1 MSTSGTNTREAF
13 AALFQPTHPN
23 VAWAIRQ
30 STTAYP
36 LDFSITTAYE
46 LLSQQVPDFTHCL
59 EAGLSSLYDNNKALR
74 MELQELKTQHEHLKS
89 HSESLQALNTTQ
101 ADTITAL
108 KLAINNNATAGGAA
122 PAAPKKKRESKDPDK
137 FAGKGSP
144 TERQQD
150 FEIWI
155 SKIRSVFARDS
166 TYFDTAVSQI
176 LHIGDL
182 LEGKAYEY
190 ISDGINK
197 MLSNPTNPAN
207 WQWQDRE
214 GLLQHLST
222 HYVTLDTT
230 QTAKHKLD
238 DFPQKGRNYWSWKA
252 ELDEAMTR
260 AKKTEEQKVDL
271 LRKWINPKMK
281 GLVTGLPHIIPDDDY
296 DAWSKQMDTF
306 ARNLAI
312 LAHQENLEKKTPA
325 LAQTQTLQPT
335 QAAQSLASPVGDPM
349 QLDRLSDQER
359 QRRVTNKL
367 CLACGEPGH
376 WKDAHDPA
384 RTTNP
389 LPMPS
394 RPYPTQGRG
403 QSPFDMNR
411 GRGRGGYTGRG
422 RGTPYTQGNQRD
434 NQVTPYM
441 GGQRYFT
448 NQQWQVRAGD
458 YNHQEQ
464 GSVTSEESS
473 YFAPTEFDTTQNTS
487 QSPSPAPQSVKDEPL
502 K

>member
-1 MSTSGTNTREAF
+1 MSTSGKNTREAF

-108 KLAINNNATAGGAA
+108 KFAINNNATAGSAV
-122 PAAPKKKRESKDPDK
+122 PTAPKKKRESTDPAK

-222 HYVTLDTT
+222 YYVTLDTT

-238 DFPQKGRNYWSWKA
+238 DFSQKGRNY
-252 ELDEAMTR
+252 
-260 AKKTEEQKVDL
+260 
-271 LRKWINPKMK
+271 
-281 GLVTGLPHIIPDDDY
+281 
-296 DAWSKQMDTF
+296 
-306 ARNLAI
+306 
-312 LAHQENLEKKTPA
+312 
-325 LAQTQTLQPT
+325 
-335 QAAQSLASPVGDPM
+335 
-349 QLDRLSDQER
+349 
-359 QRRVTNKL
+359 
-367 CLACGEPGH
+367 
-376 WKDAHDPA
+376 
-384 RTTNP
+384 
-389 LPMPS
+389 
-394 RPYPTQGRG
+394 
-403 QSPFDMNR
+403 
-411 GRGRGGYTGRG
+411 
-422 RGTPYTQGNQRD
+422 
-434 NQVTPYM
+434 
-441 GGQRYFT
+441 
-448 NQQWQVRAGD
+448 
-458 YNHQEQ
+458 
-464 GSVTSEESS
+464 
-473 YFAPTEFDTTQNTS
+473 
-487 QSPSPAPQSVKDEPL
+487 
-502 K
+502 

>member
-1 MSTSGTNTREAF
+1 MSSRRDLSSLHSTTQLSDLPRCGTVTVCAINNKCPVAIIVFRPSLCLDYSFPLFFHVLCSFRHENRDPGTSRVITAPDPDHRPEPEYRILAMGSSGTNTREAF
-13 AALFQPTHPN
+13 AALFQPAHPN
-23 VAWAIRQ
+23 IAWAIRQ
-30 STTAYP
+30 ATTAYP
-36 LDFSITTAYE
+36 LEFSIATAYE
-46 LLSQQVPDFTHCL
+46 LLSQQVPDFTRSL
-59 EAGLSSLYDNNKALR
+59 EAGLQSLYDNNKTPR
-74 MELQELKTQHEHLKS
+74 NELQELKSQNEHLKS
-89 HSESLQALNTTQ
+89 HSESLQALNTIQ

-108 KLAINNNATAGGAA
+108 KLARNNNATAGGAA

-137 FAGKGSP
+137 YAGKGSP

-238 DFPQKGRNYWSWKA
+238 DFRQTARNYWSWKA

-296 DAWSKQMDTF
+296 DAWSK
-306 ARNLAI
+306 
-312 LAHQENLEKKTPA
+312 
-325 LAQTQTLQPT
+325 
-335 QAAQSLASPVGDPM
+335 
-349 QLDRLSDQER
+349 
-359 QRRVTNKL
+359 
-367 CLACGEPGH
+367 
-376 WKDAHDPA
+376 
-384 RTTNP
+384 
-389 LPMPS
+389 
-394 RPYPTQGRG
+394 
-403 QSPFDMNR
+403 
-411 GRGRGGYTGRG
+411 
-422 RGTPYTQGNQRD
+422 
-434 NQVTPYM
+434 
-441 GGQRYFT
+441 
-448 NQQWQVRAGD
+448 
-458 YNHQEQ
+458 
-464 GSVTSEESS
+464 
-473 YFAPTEFDTTQNTS
+473 
-487 QSPSPAPQSVKDEPL
+487 
-502 K
+502 

>member
-108 KLAINNNATAGGAA
+108 KLAINNNATAGGAG

-197 MLSNPTNPAN
+197 MLSNPTNPAK
-207 WQWQDRE
+207 
-214 GLLQHLST
+214 
-222 HYVTLDTT
+222 Y
-230 QTAKHKLD
+230 
-238 DFPQKGRNYWSWKA
+238 
-252 ELDEAMTR
+252 AM
-260 AKKTEEQKVDL
+260 AG
-271 LRKWINPKMK
+271 P
-281 GLVTGLPHIIPDDDY
+281 
-296 DAWSKQMDTF
+296 
-306 ARNLAI
+306 
-312 LAHQENLEKKTPA
+312 
-325 LAQTQTLQPT
+325 
-335 QAAQSLASPVGDPM
+335 
-349 QLDRLSDQER
+349 
-359 QRRVTNKL
+359 
-367 CLACGEPGH
+367 
-376 WKDAHDPA
+376 
-384 RTTNP
+384 
-389 LPMPS
+389 
-394 RPYPTQGRG
+394 RG
-403 QSPFDMNR
+403 
-411 GRGRGGYTGRG
+411 
-422 RGTPYTQGNQRD
+422 
-434 NQVTPYM
+434 
-441 GGQRYFT
+441 
-448 NQQWQVRAGD
+448 
-458 YNHQEQ
+458 
-464 GSVTSEESS
+464 
-473 YFAPTEFDTTQNTS
+473 
-487 QSPSPAPQSVKDEPL
+487 SPSAPLDPL
-502 K
+502 CHP